1 MSKKDIV
8 IVGGSAAGISAA
20 ISARRNYPEKSILLI
35 RRETQVP
42 IPCGIPYVFGTLSS
56 PEQNLISDSILDKN
70 GVELSISQCESMDV
84 KARKLLT
91 SVGAVEYERLVVATG
106 STPVVPPIPGTE
118 LDGVFTIRKEMD
130 YLRRVK
136 ERASTAKSVLVVGGG
151 FIGVEFADEIVKT
164 PDTHVTIV
172 EMLANC
178 LELSYDAEF
187 CDDIESRLRDRGI
200 EIYTSTRVEGLQ
212 GNGSVQSAILSNGE
226 TLDIDMV
233 ILGIGVKAN
242 TELAAA
248 AGLAIGRSGGIVV
261 DRTMQTSVPGVFA
274 CGDCTEKTSFFGGRP
289 STLKL
294 ASIATQEARIAG
306 ANLFEIRRQG
316 IGTVGVWSTMIT
328 GLALGTAGLTETAAR
343 AMGYQVVAAS
353 VEGPN
358 RHPGVMPGGAPTK
371 LKLVFDASS
380 GILLGGQARG
390 GDSVGEMINSIS
402 ALVQKTMRADE
413 IVLFQMGTHPA
424 LTASPI
430 AYQLV
435 NAAEIACSSIK

>member
-200 EIYTSTRVEGLQ
+200 EIYTSTRVEGFQ